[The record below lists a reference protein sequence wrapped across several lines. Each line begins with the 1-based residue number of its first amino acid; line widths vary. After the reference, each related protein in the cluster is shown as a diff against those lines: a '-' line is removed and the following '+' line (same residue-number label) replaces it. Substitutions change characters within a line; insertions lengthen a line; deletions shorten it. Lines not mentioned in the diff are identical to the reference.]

1 MMMQQNGLQNA
12 VTINTT
18 FGTNENKVS
27 SFFVNLI
34 YVSKPRNP
42 FETWWNMFE
51 IYATTCF
58 KTIESCSNMVMFIL
72 VSIVHNDGV
81 W

>member
-42 FETWWNMFE
+42 FET
-51 IYATTCF
+51 
-58 KTIESCSNMVMFIL
+58 
-72 VSIVHNDGV
+72 
-81 W
+81 